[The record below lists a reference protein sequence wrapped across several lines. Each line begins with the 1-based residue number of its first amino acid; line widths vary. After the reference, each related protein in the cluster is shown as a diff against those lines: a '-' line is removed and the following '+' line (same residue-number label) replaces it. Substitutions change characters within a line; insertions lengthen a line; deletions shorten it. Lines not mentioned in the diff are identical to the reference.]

1 MLSERKKM
9 SFCCSNEKNWN
20 YIYFEKR
27 NHMQV
32 NFLTSVMH
40 DKSCWHI
47 THQSWELLKPVVDDQ
62 IKLFDGTETCGH
74 QSLFFHVF
82 VWWERQRLWSLK
94 PTETHTSTFIF
105 LHMLKNKGKRRKDWA
120 FYLRFKIHES
130 CRIGYAWS
138 IRNHSEWKS
147 SRREGFN
154 LQHHRMWQ
162 AADKSAQNLHR
173 YSSILVHDYSDR
185 LVRVLFCA
193 SSICFN
199 FHYHNMDPNVHR
211 ITDLQADTLLL
222 SNHNNTNSKAGL

>member
-1 MLSERKKM
+1 MFSSKCAIYPELHGFSLLPKAYLM
-9 SFCCSNEKNWN
+9 S
-20 YIYFEKR
+20 R
-27 NHMQV
+27 
-32 NFLTSVMH
+32 
-40 DKSCWHI
+40 
-47 THQSWELLKPVVDDQ
+47 
-62 IKLFDGTETCGH
+62 
-74 QSLFFHVF
+74 
-82 VWWERQRLWSLK
+82 
-94 PTETHTSTFIF
+94 
-105 LHMLKNKGKRRKDWA
+105 
-120 FYLRFKIHES
+120 
-130 CRIGYAWS
+130 
-138 IRNHSEWKS
+138 

-173 YSSILVHDYSDR
+173 YSSILVHDCSDR